1 VFISAIPWTLMRRKP
16 MLDLGMVMA
25 QGFGAYFVIVLATAA
40 TLPST
45 PHPLLQT
52 DAAPHSRPSAGFRD
66 PGESSSLRRKPI

>member
-1 VFISAIPWTLMRRKP
+1 
-16 MLDLGMVMA
+16 MVMA
-25 QGFGAYFVIVLATAA
+25 QGRRLLCDVLATAA

-66 PGESSSLRRKPI
+66 PGESSSSRRKPI